1 MNKATSFGL
10 LVHVPLF
17 EMEPLLDQIDQN
29 EIGILEPVKEFYPL
43 ESMEQLY
50 SIEPI
55 IEPIVFDPIPEPEPL
70 HEGEVEKI

>member
-1 MNKATSFGL
+1 MNKATRFGL

-17 EMEPLLDQIDQN
+17 EMEPLLDQVDLN
-29 EIGILEPVKEFYPL
+29 EIGILEPVKEFYLL

-70 HEGEVEKI
+70 HEEEVEKI

>member
-1 MNKATSFGL
+1 MNKATRFGL

-17 EMEPLLDQIDQN
+17 EMEPLLDQVDLN

-55 IEPIVFDPIPEPEPL
+55 VFDPIPEPEPL